1 MLVTML
7 WIALVIL
14 LALLEFMVF
23 GFLVGGARARYK
35 IAAPA
40 TIRTSGYSSEPSG
53 STTTRWRL
61 LVVFIPSIWLFGM
74 YLNPRWGAI
83 IGAVFLVGRAL
94 YAIGY
99 IRAPEKRESRRH
111 AVLCLGGRAAG
122 RRPLRCHTRAVDILG
137 VTAGGSSHRTGGE
150 ALVDASDRARR
161 GHCIRS
167 ARCPDLWPVR
177 CAASRATAGA
187 HHRCAS

>member
-14 LALLEFMVF
+14 LALLEYMVF

-40 TIRTSGYSSEPSG
+40 ISGHPDFERTFRVHYNTLE
-53 STTTRWRL
+53 L
-61 LVVFIPSIWLFGM
+61 LVVFIPAIWLFGL

-94 YAIGY
+94 YAVGY
-99 IRAPEKRESRRH
+99 IRAAEKRSIGATLSFAAV
-111 AVLCLGGRAAG
+111 AVLLFGA
-122 RRPLRCHTRAVDILG
+122 LFG
-137 VTAGGSSHRTGGE
+137 V
-150 ALVDASDRARR
+150 
-161 GHCIRS
+161 IRV
-167 ARCPDLWPVR
+167 LWIVPR
-177 CAASRATAGA
+177 
-187 HHRCAS
+187 